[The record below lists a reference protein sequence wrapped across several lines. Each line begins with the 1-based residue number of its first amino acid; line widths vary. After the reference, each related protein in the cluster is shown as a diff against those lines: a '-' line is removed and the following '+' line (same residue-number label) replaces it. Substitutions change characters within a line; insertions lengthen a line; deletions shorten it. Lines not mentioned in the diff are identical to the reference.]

1 MLSNFKFYWYLILW
15 PNFFPANVISMKY
28 KKKNLQFIQELET
41 HAASTHKVYLVDV
54 YHMYFTNLCEGNVK
68 YIIPK

>member
-1 MLSNFKFYWYLILW
+1 
-15 PNFFPANVISMKY
+15 MKY
-28 KKKNLQFIQELET
+28 KKNLQFIQELET

-54 YHMYFTNLCEGNVK
+54 YHTYFTNLCEGNVK